1 MPLQA
6 YRKYR
11 RINLAFRRCC
21 EQTKEMTE
29 KKHIHLIGICGTAMA
44 SLAGMLKQ
52 RGFHVTGSD
61 AAAYPPMSDFLRELG
76 IPVAQPFDAKNL
88 DPRPG
93 LVVVGNAMSRGNV
106 ELEHILDQ
114 RIPFC
119 SLPQLLHDEFLRGK
133 EVLVVAGTH
142 GKTTTT
148 SMLAWIFHSAG
159 LQPSFLIGGIPENF
173 GSSFHIGAGKHFIL
187 EGDEYDTAFFDK
199 GPKFLHYFPDSVIL
213 TSVEFDHADIYKDLD
228 AVETAFKRLVNLI
241 PRRGRIVAFDGFA
254 GEAAESPSPSQ
265 SLDRCLA
272 KAFCPV
278 ERYGAGPRANWR
290 VTNLRLEPTRT
301 CWTVLHDGQPWAD
314 LEFALAGE
322 YNVWNATAAAAL
334 AASCGVPKDAI
345 ATALKTFKSVKR
357 RLEVKAQVNG
367 ITIIDDFA
375 HHPTAIAGTL
385 KALRARY
392 PGARLWAILEPR
404 SNTLRRRVL
413 QTDLARS
420 LAQADE
426 VIVADVFRS
435 EAVPEYERLELP
447 ALAAEIERNGRRARL
462 LPDADAIVHTIAP
475 ELRSGDV
482 VAILSNGG
490 FSGIYEKLPARLRE
504 LAGNR

>member
-1 MPLQA
+1 MDD
-6 YRKYR
+6 
-11 RINLAFRRCC
+11 
-21 EQTKEMTE
+21 

-52 RGFHVTGSD
+52 RGFRVAGSD
-61 AAAYPPMSDFLRELG
+61 AAAYPPMSDFLDELG
-76 IPVAQPFDAKNL
+76 IPVAQPFDARNL
-88 DPRPG
+88 LPTPD
-93 LVVVGNAMSRGNV
+93 LVVVGNAISRGNP
-106 ELEHILDQ
+106 ELEQVLDQ
-114 RIPFC
+114 RIPFS
-119 SLPQLLHDEFLRGK
+119 SLPQLLHEEFLRGK

-148 SMLAWIFHSAG
+148 SMLAWIFHTAG
-159 LQPSFLIGGIPENF
+159 MQPSFLIGGIAENF
-173 GSSFHIGAGKHFIL
+173 GSSFHLGQGKHFIL

-199 GPKFLHYFPDSVIL
+199 GPKFLHYFPDAVIL

-241 PRRGRIVAFDGFA
+241 PRRGRIIAFDGAA
-254 GEAAESPSPSQ
+254 GDAAESA
-265 SLDRCLA
+265 SLERCLS

-278 ERYGAGPRANWR
+278 ERYGAGTRADWR
-290 VTNLRLEPTRT
+290 ITNVKFEAERTLWSVLRGGRS
-301 CWTVLHDGQPWAD
+301 WMD
-314 LEFALAGE
+314 LEFPLAGE
-322 YNVWNATAAAAL
+322 YNVWNATAAAAI
-334 AASCGVPKDAI
+334 AAAYGISKEEI
-345 ATALKTFKSVKR
+345 AAALKTFKSVKR

-420 LAQADE
+420 LAIADE
-426 VIVADVFRS
+426 VVVAGVFRS
-435 EAVPEYERLELP
+435 EAVPVNERLELP
-447 ALAAEIERNGRRARL
+447 ELAADIQKHGRRARL
-462 LPDADAIVHTIAP
+462 LEDADEIVKTVAP
-475 ELRSGDV
+475 EMRAGDL

-490 FSGIYEKLPARLRE
+490 FGGIYEKLPARLRVLAAE
-504 LAGNR
+504 GEGVNSANAAGNR

>member
-1 MPLQA
+1 MN
-6 YRKYR
+6 K
-11 RINLAFRRCC
+11 N
-21 EQTKEMTE
+21 
-29 KKHIHLIGICGTAMA
+29 KHIHLIGICGTAMA

-61 AAAYPPMSDFLRELG
+61 AAAYPPMSDFLRELD
-76 IPVAQPFDAKNL
+76 IPVAQPFDSKNL
-88 DPRPG
+88 EPRPD

-119 SLPQLLHDEFLRGK
+119 SLPQLLHNEFLRGK

-159 LQPSFLIGGIPENF
+159 LQPSFLIGGIAENF
-173 GSSFHIGAGKHFIL
+173 GSSFHLGEGKHFIL

-241 PRRGRIVAFDGFA
+241 PHRGRIVAFDGFA
-254 GEAAESPSPSQ
+254 GEALESPS
-265 SLDRCLA
+265 LERCLE

-278 ERYGAGPRANWR
+278 ERYGAGTRANWK
-290 VTNLRLEPTRT
+290 VTNLRLEPART
-301 CWTVLHDGQPWAD
+301 TWTVVHDGQSWAE
-314 LEFALAGE
+314 LEFPLAGE

-334 AASCGVPKDAI
+334 AASCGISKEAI
-345 ATALKTFKSVKR
+345 AAALRTFKSVKR

-385 KALRARY
+385 KALHARY
-392 PGARLWAILEPR
+392 PVSRLWAILEPR
-404 SNTLRRRVL
+404 SNTLRRRIL
-413 QTDLARS
+413 QSDLARS

-426 VIVADVFRS
+426 VIVAGVFRS
-435 EAVPEYERLELP
+435 DAVPENERLDLP

-462 LPDADAIVHTIAP
+462 LADADAIVQTIAP
-475 ELRSGDV
+475 EMRSGDV

-490 FSGIYEKLPARLRE
+490 FGGIYEKLPARLKE
-504 LAGNR
+504 LAGKP

>member
-1 MPLQA
+1 MP
-6 YRKYR
+6 
-11 RINLAFRRCC
+11 
-21 EQTKEMTE
+21 
-29 KKHIHLIGICGTAMA
+29 KHIHLIGICGTAMA

-52 RGFHVTGSD
+52 RGHRVTGSD
-61 AAAYPPMSDFLRELG
+61 AAAYPPMSDFLRDLG
-76 IPVAQPFDAKNL
+76 IPVAQPFDARNL
-88 DPRPG
+88 DPLPD
-93 LVVVGNAMSRGNV
+93 LVVVGNAISRGNL
-106 ELEHILDQ
+106 ELEHVLDQ
-114 RIPFC
+114 RIAFC

-148 SMLAWIFHSAG
+148 SMLSWIFHSAG
-159 LQPSFLIGGIPENF
+159 LDPSFLIGGIAENF
-173 GSSFHIGAGKHFIL
+173 GSSFHLGQGRHFIL

-199 GPKFLHYFPDSVIL
+199 GPKFLHYFPDAIIL

-228 AVETAFKRLVNLI
+228 AVETAFQRLVNLI
-241 PRRGRIVAFDGFA
+241 PRRGRIVAFDG
-254 GEAAESPSPSQ
+254 AAADASESPS
-265 SLDRCLA
+265 LERCLA

-278 ERYGAGPRANWR
+278 ERYGTGARSNWR
-290 VTNLRLEPTRT
+290 ITQLHFDPGHTTWMVTQNS
-301 CWTVLHDGQPWAD
+301 QPWGD
-314 LEFALAGE
+314 FDFVLAGE

-334 AASCGVPKDAI
+334 ASSYGVAKESI
-345 ATALKTFKSVKR
+345 AEALKTFKTVKR

-375 HHPTAIAGTL
+375 HHPTAIAQTL

-392 PGARLWAILEPR
+392 CGARLWAILEPR

-420 LAQADE
+420 LAGADE
-426 VIVADVFRS
+426 VIVANVFRS
-435 EAVPEYERLELP
+435 EAVPENERLELP
-447 ALAAEIERNGRRARL
+447 ALAAEIRQNGRPVRL
-462 LPDADAIVHTIAP
+462 LADADAIVGTIAS

-490 FSGIYEKLPARLRE
+490 FGGIYEKLPARLRE
-504 LAGNR
+504 LAN

>member
-1 MPLQA
+1 M
-6 YRKYR
+6 
-11 RINLAFRRCC
+11 N
-21 EQTKEMTE
+21 E

-52 RGFHVTGSD
+52 RGFRVTGSD

-76 IPVAQPFDAKNL
+76 VPVAPFDARNVDPQNRDPQKGE
-88 DPRPG
+88 PRPD
-93 LVVVGNAMSRGNV
+93 LVVVGNAISRRNV
-106 ELEHILDQ
+106 ELEQVLDQ

-119 SLPQLLHDEFLRGK
+119 SMPQLLHDEFLRGK

-148 SMLAWIFHSAG
+148 SMLAWIFHTAG
-159 LQPSFLIGGIPENF
+159 LQPSFLIGGIAENF
-173 GSSFHIGAGKHFIL
+173 GSSFQLGQGKHFIL

-241 PRRGRIVAFDGFA
+241 PRRGRVIAFDGVA
-254 GEAAESPSPSQ
+254 GEAAESA
-265 SLDRCLA
+265 SLERCLA
-272 KAFCPV
+272 KALCPV
-278 ERYGAGPRANWR
+278 ERYGLGERSSWR
-290 VTNLRLEPTRT
+290 ITNLRLEPGKTSWSVT
-301 CWTVLHDGQPWAD
+301 HDGQAWAD
-314 LEFALAGE
+314 FEFPLAGE

-334 AASCGVPKDAI
+334 AAGCGITKEEI
-345 ATALKTFKSVKR
+345 AAALKTFKSVKR

-385 KALRARY
+385 KALRSRY

-413 QTDLARS
+413 QSDLARS
-420 LAQADE
+420 LALADQ
-426 VIVADVFRS
+426 VVVAEVFRS
-435 EAVPEYERLELP
+435 EAVPESERLELP
-447 ALAAEIERNGRRARL
+447 ALAAEIQSSGGSVRL
-462 LPDADAIVHTIAP
+462 LAGADEIVAATAP
-475 ELRSGDV
+475 EMRSGDV

-490 FSGIYEKLPARLRE
+490 FGGIYEKLPARLRE
-504 LAGNR
+504 LTGELANASGKL